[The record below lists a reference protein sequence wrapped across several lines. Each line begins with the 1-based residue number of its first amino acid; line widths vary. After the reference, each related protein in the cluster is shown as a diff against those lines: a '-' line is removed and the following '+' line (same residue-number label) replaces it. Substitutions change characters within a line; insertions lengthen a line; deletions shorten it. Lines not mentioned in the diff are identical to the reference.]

1 MTANPRIQV
10 SGERITDGNT
20 RYLYAREK
28 LGMTDEEIVV
38 RTADGNVSM
47 AAYKRHLENKSQV
60 KTPDSGNVTN

>member
-38 RTADGNVSM
+38 RTPGGNISM
-47 AAYKRHLENKSQV
+47 AEYKRQIEIKSLQKPIATV
-60 KTPDSGNVTN
+60 AE